1 MKHSP
6 EADLSP
12 VRLPRVPKPQLPG
25 GSVDRYPELAAPRQA
40 LDQLRIDHLE
50 LAAQSLMAAEGNL
63 YLPDLIVTAMIQRS
77 YGVVDALIDAVDTYN
92 IHVAAPLLRL
102 QLDTLF
108 RAHYIASGADV
119 DDITM
124 RLLRGEEFRK
134 IKDADGKPLNDSR
147 PIVEQGVRAGALLT
161 LEVRSTEAEARY
173 DDLVEAVATEVE
185 ARQAAWSQQ
194 DSVSMSVASTCLLF
208 LVVGLLLL
216 RQGPGGLV
224 TPLCALACSCL
235 LVLAAFALWRLRGA
249 GTWPL
254 VMTAGALGA
263 VAAHTAFIGPPTG
276 LRMMAAG
283 GALAA
288 IVLVCLPFLE
298 EDRWLISGPLL
309 VASCLGLTGMGVDLL
324 NRPLASV
331 LAVIAA
337 VVAIIS
343 LLAPWLALASVPID
357 ISLPDRTD
365 RPVLE
370 PGTEVTPTLTAR
382 VLNAHGLVLSARV
395 ACAVIVLACVPTL
408 ASVGYAGAGLV
419 ADRELGGAPGGS
431 LRGRGGRGGV
441 LAEREHGAGREG
453 RRVCRGVSAGDLQGR
468 VASGAIGV
476 DSAGRTPARVGVH
489 GGAAR

>member
-1 MKHSP
+1 VTGLTPVTIRHRNIP
-6 EADLSP
+6 ADIALPSSLP
-12 VRLPRVPKPQLPG
+12 LTEILPDVAARLG
-25 GSVDRYPELAAPRQA
+25 A
-40 LDQLRIDHLE
+40 LDEDAAVYGLMLVTEDGRE
-50 LAAQSLMAAEGNL
+50 L
-63 YLPDLIVTAMIQRS
+63 D
-77 YGVVDALIDAVDTYN
+77 DA
-92 IHVAAPLLRL
+92 
-102 QLDTLF
+102 
-108 RAHYIASGADV
+108 
-119 DDITM
+119 
-124 RLLRGEEFRK
+124 
-134 IKDADGKPLNDSR
+134 R

-382 VLNAHGLVLSARV
+382 VLNAHGLVLSARI
-395 ACAVIVLACVPTL
+395 ACAMIVLASVPTL
-408 ASVGYAGAGLV
+408 TSAGYAGAGLV
-419 ADRELGGAPGGS
+419 TAIAAAQEYLGVPYVWAGES
-431 LRGRGGRGGV
+431 FDGV
-441 LAEREHGAGREG
+441 DCSGLTMLAYQ
-453 RRVCRGVSAGDLQGR
+453 SAGVDLTHSSR
-468 VASGAIGV
+468 VQYGEGEQVDLADAQPGDLVFWSSDGSQEGIYHVAIYLGDDQMIEAPTFGIPV
-476 DSAGRTPARVGVH
+476 RITEMRYADIMPYAVRP
-489 GGAAR
+489 

>member
-1 MKHSP
+1 MPLTSTRRRVTGLTPVTIRHRNIP
-6 EADLSP
+6 ADIALPSSLP
-12 VRLPRVPKPQLPG
+12 LTEILPDVAARLG
-25 GSVDRYPELAAPRQA
+25 A
-40 LDQLRIDHLE
+40 LDEDAAVYGLMLVTEDGRE
-50 LAAQSLMAAEGNL
+50 L
-63 YLPDLIVTAMIQRS
+63 D
-77 YGVVDALIDAVDTYN
+77 DA
-92 IHVAAPLLRL
+92 
-102 QLDTLF
+102 
-108 RAHYIASGADV
+108 
-119 DDITM
+119 
-124 RLLRGEEFRK
+124 
-134 IKDADGKPLNDSR
+134 R

-382 VLNAHGLVLSARV
+382 VLNAHGLVLSARI
-395 ACAVIVLACVPTL
+395 ACAMIVLASVPTL
-408 ASVGYAGAGLV
+408 TPAGYAGAGLV
-419 ADRELGGAPGGS
+419 TAIAAASLLGTRAARSQADVVAGIVGGM
-431 LRGRGGRGGV
+431 V
-441 LAEREHGAGREG
+441 TLAALIITIIVARTDLIMPAVGA
-453 RRVCRGVSAGDLQGR
+453 VS
-468 VASGAIGV
+468 AIGV
-476 DSAGRTPARVGVH
+476 VVLLLNVLGPSYRPRLARAADALEVVVLLAILPLAAIVCGVL
-489 GGAAR
+489 

>member
-1 MKHSP
+1 
-6 EADLSP
+6 
-12 VRLPRVPKPQLPG
+12 
-25 GSVDRYPELAAPRQA
+25 
-40 LDQLRIDHLE
+40 
-50 LAAQSLMAAEGNL
+50 
-63 YLPDLIVTAMIQRS
+63 
-77 YGVVDALIDAVDTYN
+77 
-92 IHVAAPLLRL
+92 
-102 QLDTLF
+102 
-108 RAHYIASGADV
+108 
-119 DDITM
+119 
-124 RLLRGEEFRK
+124 
-134 IKDADGKPLNDSR
+134 
-147 PIVEQGVRAGALLT
+147 
-161 LEVRSTEAEARY
+161 
-173 DDLVEAVATEVE
+173 
-185 ARQAAWSQQ
+185 
-194 DSVSMSVASTCLLF
+194 VASTCLLF

-382 VLNAHGLVLSARV
+382 VLNAHGLVLSARI
-395 ACAVIVLACVPTL
+395 ACAMIVLASVPTL
-408 ASVGYAGAGLV
+408 TSAGYAGAGLV
-419 ADRELGGAPGGS
+419 TAIAAASLLGTRAARSQADVVAGIVGGM
-431 LRGRGGRGGV
+431 V
-441 LAEREHGAGREG
+441 TLAALIITIIVARTDLIMPAVGA
-453 RRVCRGVSAGDLQGR
+453 VS
-468 VASGAIGV
+468 AIGV
-476 DSAGRTPARVGVH
+476 VVLLLNVLGPSYRPRLARAADALEVVVLLAILPLAAIVCGVL
-489 GGAAR
+489 

>member
-1 MKHSP
+1 MPLTSTRRRVTGLTPVTIRHRNIP
-6 EADLSP
+6 ADIALPSSLP
-12 VRLPRVPKPQLPG
+12 LTEILPDVAARLG
-25 GSVDRYPELAAPRQA
+25 A
-40 LDQLRIDHLE
+40 LDEDAAVYGLMLVTEDGRE
-50 LAAQSLMAAEGNL
+50 L
-63 YLPDLIVTAMIQRS
+63 D
-77 YGVVDALIDAVDTYN
+77 DA
-92 IHVAAPLLRL
+92 
-102 QLDTLF
+102 
-108 RAHYIASGADV
+108 
-119 DDITM
+119 
-124 RLLRGEEFRK
+124 
-134 IKDADGKPLNDSR
+134 R

-337 VVAIIS
+337 VVAITLICMLSALVSLRKVNIS
-343 LLAPWLALASVPID
+343 PLGTSMRVGNPQMSKARIAVGAVLLAFVVFIFIIVITKTFTNHSNPK
-357 ISLPDRTD
+357 IS
-365 RPVLE
+365 
-370 PGTEVTPTLTAR
+370 
-382 VLNAHGLVLSARV
+382 
-395 ACAVIVLACVPTL
+395 
-408 ASVGYAGAGLV
+408 
-419 ADRELGGAPGGS
+419 
-431 LRGRGGRGGV
+431 
-441 LAEREHGAGREG
+441 
-453 RRVCRGVSAGDLQGR
+453 
-468 VASGAIGV
+468 
-476 DSAGRTPARVGVH
+476 
-489 GGAAR
+489 

>member
-1 MKHSP
+1 MPLTSTRRRVTGLTPVTIRHRNIP
-6 EADLSP
+6 ADIALPSSLP
-12 VRLPRVPKPQLPG
+12 LTEILPDVAARLG
-25 GSVDRYPELAAPRQA
+25 A
-40 LDQLRIDHLE
+40 LDEDAAVYGLMLVTEDGRE
-50 LAAQSLMAAEGNL
+50 L
-63 YLPDLIVTAMIQRS
+63 D
-77 YGVVDALIDAVDTYN
+77 DA
-92 IHVAAPLLRL
+92 
-102 QLDTLF
+102 
-108 RAHYIASGADV
+108 
-119 DDITM
+119 
-124 RLLRGEEFRK
+124 
-134 IKDADGKPLNDSR
+134 R

-370 PGTEVTPTLTAR
+370 PGTAIAAASLLGTRAAR
-382 VLNAHGLVLSARV
+382 SQADVV
-395 ACAVIVLACVPTL
+395 AGIVGGMVTL
-408 ASVGYAGAGLV
+408 AALIITIIVARTDLIMPAVGA
-419 ADRELGGAPGGS
+419 
-431 LRGRGGRGGV
+431 
-441 LAEREHGAGREG
+441 
-453 RRVCRGVSAGDLQGR
+453 VS
-468 VASGAIGV
+468 AIGV
-476 DSAGRTPARVGVH
+476 VVLLLNVLGPSYRPRLARAADALEVVVLLAILPLAAIVCGVL
-489 GGAAR
+489 